1 MTRRQSPAPVSGKR
15 YQQVANALIEEIR
28 SGRRSVGDSLPGEL
42 ELVTHF
48 DVSRHTVREALRRL
62 EELGLIGRRQG
73 VGTIILSREPVESY
87 VQAVRAPA
95 ALLQYPEGSRL
106 AVREVEAVKA
116 GRALARL
123 IGCRTGSRWLHV
135 SCLRQFHDA
144 RPPVCW
150 ADLYLLPDH
159 EGIVAQIGRQ
169 PGLVHELIE
178 KEHGRQV
185 ASVNISIMA
194 RSVPARIAAALG
206 VAPDSPSLT
215 VVRRYTDRDAALFM
229 ASVSE
234 HPGDRFTYTM
244 SLERGWQSGGG
255 AVWGSR

>member
-1 MTRRQSPAPVSGKR
+1 MTRKPSPEPAPGKR
-15 YQQVANALIEEIR
+15 YQQVAKALIEQIR
-28 SGRRSVGDSLPGEL
+28 SGRLAVGDSLPGEL
-42 ELVTHF
+42 ELVSHF
-48 DVSRHTVREALRRL
+48 GVSRHTVREALRRL

-106 AVREVEAVKA
+106 AVHEVERVKS

-123 IGCRTGSRWLHV
+123 IGCKTGARWLQV
-135 SCLRQFHDA
+135 SCLRQFDDP

-150 ADLYLLPDH
+150 ADLYLLPEH
-159 EGIVAQIGRQ
+159 EGIVAEIGRQ
-169 PGLVHELIE
+169 AGLVHELIE

-185 ASVNISIMA
+185 AQVDISIMA
-194 RSVPARIAAALG
+194 RSVPGRIAAALG
-206 VAPDSPSLT
+206 VAANSPSLT
-215 VVRRYTDRDAALFM
+215 VVRRYTDRGGDLFL